1 MSNRSKSKKILVLFL
16 FLIIGFL
23 IFLSSQLYT
32 VIHKRPIPSQFTSN
46 ETRAERGEIL
56 SADGFHIATTQ
67 QLFKAVVNTRNI
79 DPEKKELFIKLF
91 SIYSGISEKKVRKR
105 LNSRKGS
112 VVLSYHIDPQAA
124 QYLKSLAYR
133 LRRMKVFV
141 EYIRPNGRS
150 ILHGLN
156 ILPSGEKR
164 RYPYDD
170 LLTPIVG
177 YIHKV
182 EDNAYTRVRGVK
194 GIEKSFDTLLNAQED
209 GKQFGPRDVNNY
221 MILNKKSY
229 TRADKDGLNVQLSI
243 PVTLQKRVEQVL
255 SKMKEKLDADEIMAV
270 VMESSTGKIISM
282 ASSNRFKPNHIKRS
296 DYPSLNANVVE
307 YSFEPG
313 SVLKPI
319 IFSLLLEEK
328 LVNPYDLVNGHN
340 GRFKLGRKTITDEHK
355 FQWLSAENVIVHS
368 SNIGIAQLAQ
378 KLPALEY
385 YQGLIDFGFAQK
397 SGIKLPYEKA
407 GAVPAINRLK
417 SEIYKAT
424 ASYGYGLNVNV
435 MQILKAY
442 NAFNNRGRIL
452 QPYFVERLIDMHG
465 NISELAPEGSVQVI
479 STATAKRMKQILIKT
494 VQEGTGVG
502 TITPGLQ
509 IGGKTGTAHIAEK
522 GRYVRKYNTSFF
534 GFANDPKN
542 AYTIGVTV
550 VQPKQN
556 HFASLTAVPV
566 YKQVVDLLIEFD
578 YLHPEIK
585 N

>member
-1 MSNRSKSKKILVLFL
+1 MGNRSKSKKILVLFL

-32 VIHKRPIPSQFTSN
+32 VIHDRHSPSQFTSN
-46 ETRAERGEIL
+46 ETRAERGEII

-79 DPEKKELFIKLF
+79 DPDKKELFIKLF
-91 SIYSGISEKKVRKR
+91 SIYSGISEKKIKKK
-105 LNSRKGS
+105 LSSRKGS

-141 EYIRPNGRS
+141 EYVRPNGRT
-150 ILHGLN
+150 ILHGLS

-164 RYPYDD
+164 HYPYAD

-182 EDNAYTRVRGVK
+182 EDDSYTRVRGVK
-194 GIEKSFDTLLNAQED
+194 GIEKSFDDVLNAQED

-229 TRADKDGLNVQLSI
+229 TKADLDGLNVQLSI

-255 SKMKEKLDADEIMAV
+255 SKMKKKLDAQEIMAV

-282 ASSNRFKPNHIKRS
+282 ASSNRFKPNHIRRS
-296 DYPSLNANVVE
+296 DYPSLNANIVE

-319 IFSLLLEEK
+319 IFSLMLEDKLL
-328 LVNPYDLVNGHN
+328 NPYDLVNGHN
-340 GRFKLGRKTITDEHK
+340 GRFKIGRKTITDEHK

-378 KLPALEY
+378 KLPALDY
-385 YQGLIDFGFAQK
+385 YQGLIEFGFAQK

-407 GAVPAINRLK
+407 GSIPAINQLK
-417 SEIYKAT
+417 NEIYKAT

-442 NAFNNRGRIL
+442 NVFNNRGRML
-452 QPYFVERLIDMHG
+452 QPYFVEKLIDMHG
-465 NISELAPEGSVQVI
+465 NIRDLRPEGSVQVI
-479 STATAKRMKQILIKT
+479 STATAQRMKKILIKT
-494 VQEGTGVG
+494 VEEGTGVG
-502 TITPGLQ
+502 TIIPGLE
-509 IGGKTGTAHIAEK
+509 IGGKTGTAHIAER

-534 GFANDPKN
+534 GFANDKKSL
-542 AYTIGVTV
+542 YTIGVTV

-566 YKQVVDLLIEFD
+566 YKQVVDLLVEFD
-578 YLHPEIK
+578 YLRPSTH
-585 N
+585 